1 MDAAGGDLPRR
12 LCVYTGGFLTDRRIR
27 RILHLAGHRVTP
39 GWPGPADAVA
49 VWGRSPRAWRGEAV
63 AARAGVPLL
72 RIEDAFLRSLRPGRA
87 GDPTLGLI
95 LDGQGVHYDSAAPSR
110 IERLIAA
117 DLPKSDILDRA
128 SAAMARLRWL
138 NMSKYNIHLPD
149 APLPPPGFVLL
160 ADQTRGDA
168 SIRHGAAS
176 PATFAAMLAGARAMH
191 PDTRIVIKTH
201 PETAAGLRAGH
212 FGPADLD
219 RRTTILTD
227 PVPPFAL
234 IDRAQTVHVVTS
246 HLGWEAVMAGHRPV
260 VWGQPWYAGWGLTDD
275 RQPLPRRGLPRS
287 AAHLFAAAYLAA
299 PLWYDPCRDRLCA
312 VEDVIDQL
320 EAEMRVWRDD
330 HRGHVATGIRLWK
343 RGWMQAGFG
352 RHKPLIFR
360 DDPATAAAEAT
371 RRGRGLLIWAAK
383 EPPDLHAPAIL
394 RVEDGFLRSRGL
406 GAALVPPL
414 SLVTDDL
421 GIAFD
426 PTRESRLERLI
437 AAPLP
442 PGGRVRAARFLSALT
457 AAGLTKYN
465 LGGAHP
471 DLPPGHRILVP
482 GQVEDDASIVTG
494 AGDIRTNAALIRA
507 VRAAHPAAI
516 LIYKPHPD
524 VEAGLRAGAVDAATL
539 ALADVVA
546 QRADPLAL
554 IAACDA
560 VWTITSTLGFEALL
574 RGKPVTTLGAPFY
587 AGWGLTA
594 DLGPVPAR
602 RTARPD
608 LAAFVHAAL
617 IAYPRYTDPVSR
629 RPCPP
634 EVALERLASGDI
646 PRTGPLHRGLSRLQG
661 LIAGHAHLW
670 R

>member
-12 LCVYTGGFLTDRRIR
+12 LCVYSGGFLTDRRIR
-27 RILHLAGHRVTP
+27 RILQLAGHRVTT
-39 GWPGPADAVA
+39 GWPGRGDAVA
-49 VWGRSPRAWRGEAV
+49 VWGRSRRAWRGEAV
-63 AARAGVPLL
+63 AARAGVPLV

-95 LDGQGVHYDSAAPSR
+95 LDAQGLYHDSSAPSR
-110 IERLIAA
+110 IEQLIA
-117 DLPKSDILDRA
+117 DNLHGSDISDRA
-128 SAAMARLRWL
+128 AAAMARLRWL
-138 NMSKYNIHLPD
+138 GMSKYNMHLPD
-149 APLPPPGFVLL
+149 LPLPPKGFVLL

-168 SIRHGAAS
+168 AIRHGGATAD
-176 PATFAAMLAGARAMH
+176 TFAAMIAGARAMH
-191 PDTRIVIKTH
+191 PDARIVIKAH

-227 PVPPFAL
+227 PVSPWAL
-234 IDRAQTVHVVTS
+234 LDRAAAVHVVTS
-246 HLGWEAVMAGHRPV
+246 QVGWEAVMAGHRPI

-275 RQPLPRRGLPRS
+275 RQPVARRGIARS
-287 AAHLFAAAYLAA
+287 AAHLFAAAYIAA
-299 PLWYDPCRDRLCA
+299 PLWYDPCRDQLCQ

-330 HRGHVATGIRLWK
+330 HRGHVAAGMRLWK
-343 RGWMQAGFG
+343 RGWLQQSFG

-360 DDPATAAAEAT
+360 DDPATAAARAT
-371 RRGRGLLIWAAK
+371 RRGRSLLVWAGK
-383 EPPDLHAPAIL
+383 EPPGLQAPAIL

-414 SLVTDDL
+414 SVVTDDL
-421 GIAFD
+421 GIYYD

-442 PGGRVRAARFLSALT
+442 PGGSARAARFLSALT

-465 LGGAHP
+465 LGGAIP
-471 DLPPGHRILVP
+471 DLPPGHRLLVP
-482 GQVEDDASIVTG
+482 GQVEDDASILRG

-507 VRAAHPAAI
+507 VRAAHPGAI

-524 VEAGLRAGAVDAATL
+524 VEAGLRAGAVDVATL
-539 ALADVVA
+539 AMADVVA
-546 QRADPLAL
+546 DRADPLAL

-560 VWTITSTLGFEALL
+560 VWTMTSTLGFEALL
-574 RGKPVTTLGAPFY
+574 RGRPVTTLGAPFY
-587 AGWGLTA
+587 AGWGLTT
-594 DLGPVPAR
+594 DLGDVPPR

-608 LAAFVHAAL
+608 LAALVHAAL

-629 RPCPP
+629 CPCPP
-634 EVALERLASGDI
+634 EVALERLASDDI
-646 PRTGPLHRGLSRLQG
+646 PRTGHLHRGLARLQG
-661 LIAGHAHLW
+661 LLAGHAQLW